1 MTSKQLTTKHLM
13 ILCII
18 ILYTVPSFAQEPQV
32 ETINFEESDEIFPNP
47 ERGFYRHSI
56 LNRLTNLTDLRND
69 SRTLIYGKIAADAFR
84 GEDFSLKFLDVI
96 QTGFNVARQAGM
108 KVIPAVAYNNR
119 SGADDAPKEQILHH
133 IDQLTNFRY

>member
-1 MTSKQLTTKHLM
+1 M

-47 ERGFYRHSI
+47 ERGFYRHLI
-56 LNRLTNLTDLRND
+56 LNRLTDLTDLRKD
-69 SRTLIYGKIAADAFR
+69 GRTLIYGKIAADAFR
-84 GEDFSLKFLDVI
+84 EKDFSLEFLDAI
-96 QTGFNVARQAGM
+96 QTGFDVARQAGM

-119 SGADDAPKEQILHH
+119 IGDDDASKEQIFRH
-133 IDQLTNFRY
+133 IE